1 MPHISESPVLQIS
14 RFYTGLYTFRNPLVV
29 PIRQFGRKLVELYDA
44 LIDGQNMEITNTL
57 TLKRRAGYTS
67 YSSTAIGGVPLTFY
81 SFKPSSFPGTVN
93 PVVDTTTGVYSFPS
107 GGTPSVLVTK
117 PTAAQTNFCGIGP
130 YLYMGN
136 PNFSQKWDGPSGAQ
150 GVTNWGISIGAIAG
164 SVGPNNP
171 GTGSNVVVTG
181 QAWANPGNITAPDN
195 VYSTITVAASSST
208 SVGPIYAGSG
218 ASSGFPVWSNPGNGR
233 LDDGLFASCNVTA
246 GNNSGNLQM
255 SSFGFSLPSTATISG
270 IKVEVKCKQGAPGT
284 GDIIDGGFKLLK
296 AGVITGTAR
305 SAAGSWSTTSTYR
318 TYGGS
323 SDLWG
328 TTWTYNDIN
337 NPGFGVNI
345 VANEDGGINPRTAYV
360 DATRITI
367 YYTIPATG
375 GASDYLEGTNY
386 GFALPNTSQ
395 VTGIGVQILGFMG
408 VGQSSSY
415 VSVQLLINGAPVGVA
430 KTTALPTSN
439 GPVNLGG
446 AGDLWGLSAVTASQ
460 VNGTNF
466 GVAIQGIAVGV
477 NSTFSIDCA
486 PITIFDLGGPTIAT
500 AGVGTFSAQTGY
512 QYVFC
517 YGNSVSGHVSSPTPV
532 SLNSGPFSNIDHI
545 NVTLTAS
552 TDPQVNQ
559 IRVFRTTDGGGQPFF
574 EIPTSPYPNTSQ
586 TIQDSAP
593 DNLLQIANICPLPH
607 FNDPPPSG
615 LVDPVWY
622 AGRLWGHVGNLLFFS
637 SGGDITMGNPQEAW
651 FPVYQFAM
659 PTTIIRKFPLPNGM
673 IVETTDDMFIVRG
686 IDTASFTVNEFMR
699 DIGMRNWNAGD
710 SDGSNIY
717 IYTTDRQML
726 LLNANGVQSIS
737 SAVSDVIANVD
748 PSAAYVS
755 IFRYTARNS
764 LLFLGDGTTNIYP
777 YNINQQAWCPVQ
789 VPTGG
794 AQAIGTIET
803 QPGQWNFLRG
813 KNTANQ
819 TIAQR
824 SLTTF
829 SDEGTTYTC
838 SAVFGPVPVADFLQL
853 AQVRDVVLAMANTGI
868 LPTISVLPNE
878 IYAGTTASFTNL
890 GQPTSTEPPELS
902 ATPSTSFTCQRY
914 TWKGGSKPE
923 IMNFYHLSMAWAASA
938 TADELYAWTAGGTQ
952 TTGGS
957 ALGAP
962 GQLPEIQGR

>member
-1 MPHISESPVLQIS
+1 MSHISESPVLQIS

-44 LIDGQNMEITNTL
+44 LIDGSNMEITNTL

-67 YSSTAIGGVPLTFY
+67 YSSIAISGTPFTFY
-81 SFKPSSFPGTVN
+81 SFKPSSFPGTVD
-93 PVVDTTTGVYSFPS
+93 PIIDTTTGVYYQPP
-107 GGTPSVLVTK
+107 GVTA
-117 PTAAQTNFCGIGP
+117 PTTLIAKGVASQTNFCGIGP

-136 PNFSQKWDGPSGAQ
+136 PNFSQKWDGPSGSQ

-164 SVGPNNP
+164 SLGPNKP
-171 GTGSNVVVTG
+171 TAAANVPVTG
-181 QAWANPGNITAPDN
+181 QAWSNPTNIEQPDS
-195 VYSTITVAASSST
+195 VYSSITVALASST
-208 SVGPIYAGSG
+208 SSGPNFAAA
-218 ASSGFPVWSNPGNGR
+218 ASTSGFPLWANPLNAR
-233 LDDGLFASCNVTA
+233 FDDGAFASIDCPALTVGGSLQLTNYGFNV
-246 GNNSGNLQM
+246 
-255 SSFGFSLPSTATISG
+255 PSTATITG
-270 IKVEVKCKQGAPGT
+270 VLVEAKMNQGTPGT
-284 GDIIDGGFKLLK
+284 GTVTGLLRLVK
-296 AGVITGTAR
+296 
-305 SAAGSWSTTSTYR
+305 
-318 TYGGS
+318 GGS
-323 SDLWG
+323 ASGSTHNVGALPTTLGYVASGSSADLWG
-328 TTWTYNDIN
+328 NTFTYNDIN
-337 NPGFGVNI
+337 ASGFGVHL
-345 VANEDGGINPRTAYV
+345 VVEETGGLNDRTAYV
-360 DATRITI
+360 DAIRITV

-375 GASDYLEGTNY
+375 GSSDYLQGTGY
-386 GFALPNTSQ
+386 GFSLPVTSK
-395 VTGIGVQILGFMG
+395 VTGIGVQVLGFMPP
-408 VGQSSSY
+408 GQSSSY
-415 VSVQLLINGAPVGVA
+415 VNVNLLVNGAVVGTPKQVF
-430 KTTALPTSN
+430 LPSAN
-439 GPVNLGG
+439 SPINIGG
-446 AGDLWGLSAVTASQ
+446 AGDLWGLTSLTPSQ
-460 VNGTNF
+460 VDASNF
-466 GVAIQGIAVGV
+466 GVSIQGIAVGV
-477 NSTFSIDCA
+477 NSTFNIDCVQV
-486 PITIFDLGGPTIAT
+486 TVFELGGPTVT
-500 AGVGTFSAQTGY
+500 VTGVGTFSAQSGY
-512 QYVFC
+512 QYVYC

-532 SLNSGPFSNIDHI
+532 SISTGPFSNMAQANI
-545 NVTLTAS
+545 TLVAS

-586 TIQDSAP
+586 TVTDNAP
-593 DNLLQIANICPLPH
+593 DNILQIANICPLPS
-607 FNDPPPSG
+607 FNDPPPAG

-622 AGRLWGHVGNLLFFS
+622 AGRLWGHVGNRLYFA
-637 SGGDITMGNPQEAW
+637 SGPDITMGNPQEAW
-651 FPVYQFAM
+651 FPVYQFAL
-659 PTTIIRKFPLPNGM
+659 PTSIIRKFPLPNGM
-673 IVETTDDMFIVRG
+673 IIETTDDMFIVRG

-699 DIGMRNWNAGD
+699 DIGMRNWNAAD

-794 AQAIGTIET
+794 AQAIATIET
-803 QPGQWNFLRG
+803 QPGQWSFLRG
-813 KNTANQ
+813 KSTANQ

-853 AQVRDVVLAMANTGI
+853 AQVRDVVLAMANTGQ
-868 LPTISVLPNE
+868 LPTLSVLPNE
-878 IYAGTTASFTNL
+878 VYTGSTATFSNL

-902 ATPSTSFTCQRY
+902 ATPSVSFTCQRY
-914 TWKGGSKPE
+914 TWKTGPLPE
-923 IMNFYHLSMAWAASA
+923 VMNFYHLSMAWGATA
-938 TADELYAWTAGGTQ
+938 TADEMYAWTAGGTQ